1 VDRSYLL
8 VPALILSAS
17 TATAFIVYCGLYAIG
32 RPPQLAEVKHNQL
45 IGPFLAG
52 FIVWVMSPVERLL
65 LGRVSP
71 NVVTAVSLAMC
82 IVTGVAAG
90 VGSLAAAMWL
100 YTFGGVL
107 DILDGRLARLGGN
120 QTAAGALFDSVSD
133 RWGELFVFGGYA
145 WYLRDTPWLLA
156 AFGAFGASMMVSYTR
171 ARAESLGIELSGG
184 MMQRAERIVVVV
196 FGTLA
201 ALLYGDVEAA
211 IPIIGIT
218 MLICAATSAATA
230 LNRWIGAF
238 RVLAKRAAEPAVIEQ
253 PAAVPPPAVVASLSA
268 TDLRK
273 SAPEL
278 RKVRPLEQH

>member
-1 VDRSYLL
+1 
-8 VPALILSAS
+8 I
-17 TATAFIVYCGLYAIG
+17 
-32 RPPQLAEVKHNQL
+32 
-45 IGPFLAG
+45 AG
-52 FIVWVMSPVERLL
+52 FMVWLMTPVERML

-71 NVVTAVSLAMC
+71 NAVTAVSLAMC
-82 IVTGVAAG
+82 IITGVAAG
-90 VGSLAAAMWL
+90 MGALAAAMWL

-107 DILDGRLARLGGN
+107 DILDGRLARLSGK

-171 ARAESLGIELSGG
+171 ARAESLGIELSAG

-196 FGTLA
+196 FGTLG

-211 IPIIGIT
+211 VPIIGIT

-230 LNRWIGAF
+230 INRWIIAF
-238 RVLAKRAAEPAVIEQ
+238 RELSKRTAPVVVEEAPAMSL
-253 PAAVPPPAVVASLSA
+253 PVVASIA
-268 TDLRK
+268 PAELRK